1 MIRSRESCRAVTQS
15 SFYYSFLF
23 LPKKQREAIYRVYA
37 FCRTI
42 DDVVDS
48 SLSDEEKN
56 SRIAEWRKE
65 LDRCYA
71 GHPAH
76 PITQFLLDPIRTFR
90 LTRTYFEE
98 LINGVEMDLTI
109 SRYETFAELSRY
121 CYRVAGTVG
130 LLCLEI
136 FGCTENRHKDYA
148 IKLGTA
154 FQLTNILR
162 DLKTDAIKGRIYL
175 PREELE
181 QFGYAEKELLSHT
194 YNERFIAL
202 MRYECHRAREIY
214 RQAEA
219 LLLPQDRRP
228 FIASLI
234 MTAIYRS
241 LLRRI
246 EAIHYNVF
254 TQKAILSAPM
264 KFFIAFRVWLLT

>member
-1 MIRSRESCRAVTQS
+1 VARAFGNRRTITQS

-37 FCRTI
+37 FCRAM
-42 DDVVDS
+42 DDVVDG
-48 SLSDEEKN
+48 SLSKEEKG
-56 SRIAEWRKE
+56 SRMAEWRKE

-71 GHPAH
+71 GHPTH
-76 PITQFLLDPIRTFR
+76 SITRSLLHPIRTFG
-90 LTRTYFEE
+90 LTRGHFEE

-109 SRYETFAELSRY
+109 TRYETFTELSRY
-121 CYRVAGTVG
+121 SYRVASAVG

-162 DLKTDAIKGRIYL
+162 DLKTDAARGRIYL
-175 PREELE
+175 PLE
-181 QFGYAEKELLSHT
+181 DLQRFGYSEEELLSHT
-194 YNERFIAL
+194 YNGRFIAL
-202 MRYECHRAREIY
+202 MQHECRRAREIY
-214 RQAEA
+214 REAEA

-228 FIASLI
+228 LIASLI

-246 EAIHYNVF
+246 EVIHYNVF
-254 TQKAILSAPM
+254 MQKAILSAPM

>member
-48 SLSDEEKN
+48 SLSDEEK
-56 SRIAEWRKE
+56 SSQMAEWRKE

-71 GHPAH
+71 GYPTH
-76 PITQFLLDPIRTFR
+76 PITKLLLDSIRTFG
-90 LTRTYFEE
+90 LTRAHFEE

-109 SRYETFAELSRY
+109 SRYETFTELSRY
-121 CYRVAGTVG
+121 CYRVASTVG

-181 QFGYAEKELLSHT
+181 QFGYSEEELLSHT

-228 FIASLI
+228 LIASLI

-241 LLRRI
+241 LLQRI
-246 EAIHYNVF
+246 EVIHYNVF
-254 TQKAILSAPM
+254 MQKAILSAPS
-264 KFFIAFRVWLLT
+264 KLLIALRVWLLT